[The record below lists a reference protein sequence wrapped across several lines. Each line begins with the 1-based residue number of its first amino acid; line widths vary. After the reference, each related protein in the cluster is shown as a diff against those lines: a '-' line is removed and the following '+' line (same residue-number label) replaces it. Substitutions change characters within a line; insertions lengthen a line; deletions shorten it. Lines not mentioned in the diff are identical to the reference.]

1 MSKIKQ
7 LKKKIRWLIGD
18 RRAYSGLQPYAEY
31 ERGSE
36 NWLKAA
42 ERHFGGISRNVQ
54 HRKKSQHDP
63 RTKTELKKGGM
74 IGGDRMVHHGYSKHY
89 AKHLLPFLADNRK
102 VIVEVGILKGT
113 GLAVWSLLF
122 PHAKIVGM
130 DIDPSHFRENEDALR
145 ARGAFSLNEPP
156 IIEFDQLAPDLA
168 KLNEALSDDRIE
180 IFCDDGHHS
189 DEAIMNTLRAV
200 RPYLAENF
208 VYFIEDNETV
218 ARKIEAEMP
227 DLKIFSYDKLT
238 VLEN

>member
-1 MSKIKQ
+1 
-7 LKKKIRWLIGD
+7 
-18 RRAYSGLQPYAEY
+18 
-31 ERGSE
+31 
-36 NWLKAA
+36 
-42 ERHFGGISRNVQ
+42 
-54 HRKKSQHDP
+54 
-63 RTKTELKKGGM
+63 M
-74 IGGDRMVHHGYSKHY
+74 IGGGHMVHHGYSKHY

-130 DIDPSHFRENEDALR
+130 DIDPSNFRENEDALR
-145 ARGAFSLNEPP
+145 ARGAFSLNQPP
-156 IIEFDQLAPDLA
+156 IIEFGSQLAPDLA
-168 KLNEALSDDRIE
+168 KFNEALSDDPIE

-218 ARKIEAEMP
+218 AP
-227 DLKIFSYDKLT
+227 
-238 VLEN
+238 EN